1 MALDLNQ
8 IKQILQ
14 KPSKK
19 QIIKKASLMQKR
31 LRFHTE
37 TNIAMSDINQPT
49 TLFLDWVSNLL
60 PKDKYNIFLHL
71 FKYPLQTPAV
81 VEDVY
86 RELERVFY
94 SRNSS
99 SSYQFTDSE
108 LAEDWQNFRRSNL
121 NEPEIW
127 KTTGWKRMQVSP
139 NSILIVD
146 LPAQQST
153 FRPEPYFYWLEIE
166 DVIDYET
173 PDGTA
178 INWIVFKQPENKI
191 AVFDEVSIR
200 VYQLNEKNEI
210 SGLVSEAIHDLGFC
224 PARFFWTTQLNEKN
238 KELKKNPITKELS
251 NLDWYLFFSI
261 SKQHLDLYAPYPIYS
276 AYEADCHYEN
286 NETGDYCDG
295 GFLRNSKG
303 DWKFLV
309 DGTLEKCPCCGNK
322 RIAGPGSFL
331 EVPVPNVSEGI
342 ADLRN
347 PVQITTIDKD
357 SLDYNVDECVR
368 LRNDIIISVV
378 GSGGTVSEKEAIN
391 ETQVAANFE
400 AKTAVLNALK
410 TNFEQAQK
418 FVEDTVCKLRYG
430 EAFISSSINWGTEFY
445 VFTVKEL
452 YDKYKLAKDNGASEA
467 ELDAISQ
474 QIIEVEYRNNPL
486 VMQRMIILKQLEPY
500 PHKTQNEV
508 VTLFD
513 KGLLDKN
520 KVILKLN
527 FSSYVDRFERE
538 NINIIAFGTNLSLR
552 DKVNAIYK
560 KLLEYVAEE
569 QITTPQREGAVG
581 GQQGQA

>member
-19 QIIKKASLMQKR
+19 QIIKKASLLQKR

-37 TNIAMSDINQPT
+37 TNIAVSDINQPT
-49 TLFLDWVSNLL
+49 TLFLDWVSHLL

-71 FKYPLQTPAV
+71 FKYPLPTPAV
-81 VEDVY
+81 AEDVY

-139 NSILIVD
+139 NSILVID
-146 LPAQQST
+146 LPTQQNT
-153 FRPEPYFYWLEIE
+153 LRPEPYFYWLEIE
-166 DVIDYET
+166 DAIDYET
-173 PDGTA
+173 PDGTT
-178 INWIVFKQPENKI
+178 ISWIVFKQPENKI
-191 AVFDEVSIR
+191 AVFDEASIR

-210 SGLVSEAIHDLGFC
+210 SGLVSEAVHNLGFC

-238 KELKKNPITKELS
+238 RELKKNPITKELS

-303 DWKFLV
+303 DWKFLA

-418 FVEDTVCKLRYG
+418 FVEDTICKLRYG
-430 EAFISSSINWGTEFY
+430 EAFISSSISWGTEFY

-452 YDKYKLAKDNGASEA
+452 YDKYKQAKDNGASEA

-527 FSSYVDRFERE
+527 FSSYIDRFERE
-538 NINIIAFGTNLSLR
+538 NINIIAFGANLSLR
-552 DKVNAIYK
+552 DKVNTIYK
-560 KLLEYVAEE
+560 KLLEYVTEE
-569 QITTPQREGAVG
+569 QITAPQGEGAVG
-581 GQQGQA
+581 GRQGQA

>member
-1 MALDLNQ
+1 MALDLKQ

-14 KPSKK
+14 KPNKR
-19 QIIKKASLMQKR
+19 QIIQKATLMQKR

-37 TNIAMSDINQPT
+37 TNIAVSDINQPT
-49 TLFLDWVSNLL
+49 MIFLDWVSHLL

-71 FKYPLQTPAV
+71 FKYPLSTPAV

-99 SSYQFTDSE
+99 SSYQFVDSE
-108 LAEDWQNFRRSNL
+108 LAEDWQNYRRVNI

-127 KTTGWKRMQVSP
+127 KTEGWKRMQVSP

-146 LPAQQST
+146 LPVEQTSA
-153 FRPEPYFYWLEIE
+153 RPEPYFYWLEIE

-178 INWIVFKQPENKI
+178 IDWIVFKQPENRV
-191 AVFDEVSIR
+191 AVFDNISTR
-200 VYQLNEKNEI
+200 VFQLNEKNEI
-210 SGLVSEAIHDLGFC
+210 SGLVSEAIHNLGYC
-224 PARFFWTTQLNEKN
+224 PARFFWTTQLNEPN
-238 KELKKNPITKELS
+238 KDLKKNPIIKELS

-276 AYEADCHYEN
+276 AYEAECNYEN

-295 GFLRNSKG
+295 GFLRNSNG
-303 DWKFLV
+303 DFKILA
-309 DGTLEKCPCCGNK
+309 DGSVEKCPCCSDK

-357 SLDYNVDECVR
+357 SLEYNVKECVR

-400 AKTAVLNALK
+400 SKTSVLNALK

-418 FVEDTVCKLRYG
+418 FIEDTICRLRYG
-430 EAFISSSINWGTEFY
+430 EAFLSSSISWGTEFY

-452 YDKYKLAKDNGASEA
+452 YEKYKQAKDNGASEA

-486 VMQRMIILKQLEPY
+486 VMQRMLVLKQLEPY

-508 VTLFD
+508 ITLFD
-513 KGLLDKN
+513 KGLLDKK
-520 KVILKLN
+520 KVLLKIN
-527 FSSYVDRFERE
+527 FSSYIDRFERE
-538 NINIIAFGTNLSLR
+538 NINIIEFGSNLSFKN
-552 DKVNAIYK
+552 KVNVIYQ
-560 KLLEYVAEE
+560 KLLEYVTEE
-569 QITTPQREGAVG
+569 QTTAPAREGETG
-581 GQQGQA
+581 GRQGQA

>member
-1 MALDLNQ
+1 MALDLKQ

-14 KPSKK
+14 KPSKR
-19 QIIKKASLMQKR
+19 QVIQKAALMQKR

-37 TNIAMSDINQPT
+37 TNLAVSDINQPT
-49 TLFLDWVSNLL
+49 NLFLTWVSHLL
-60 PKDKYNIFLHL
+60 PKDKYNTFLHL
-71 FKYPLQTPAV
+71 FKFPLSTPAV
-81 VEDVY
+81 AEDVY

-108 LAEDWQNFRRSNL
+108 LLEDWQNYRRSHL
-121 NEPEIW
+121 NEPDVW
-127 KTTGWKRMQVSP
+127 KTIGWKRMQVSP

-146 LPAQQST
+146 LPTAQT
-153 FRPEPYFYWLEIE
+153 TLRPEPYFYWLEI
-166 DVIDYET
+166 DNVIDYST

-178 INWIVFKQPENKI
+178 IDWIVFKQPENKI
-191 AVFDEVSIR
+191 AVFDEFSSR

-210 SGLVSEAIHDLGFC
+210 TGTVTEAVHNLGFC
-224 PARFFWTTQLNEKN
+224 PARFFWTTQLNENN

-276 AYEADCHYEN
+276 AYEADCNFEN

-295 GFLRNSKG
+295 GFLRNSNG
-303 DWKFLV
+303 DYKILA
-309 DGTLEKCPCCGNK
+309 DGTVEKCPCCNDK

-342 ADLRN
+342 ADMRN
-347 PVQITTIDKD
+347 PVQITTIDRD
-357 SLDYNVDECVR
+357 SLDYNVKECVR
-368 LRNDIIISVV
+368 LRNDIVTSVI
-378 GSGGTVSEKEAIN
+378 GSGGNVSEKEAIN
-391 ETQVAANFE
+391 ETQVTANFE
-400 AKTAVLNALK
+400 SKTAVLNALK

-418 FVEDTVCKLRYG
+418 FVEDTICKLRYG
-430 EAFISSSINWGTEFY
+430 NSFISSSINWGTEFY

-452 YDKYKLAKDNGASEA
+452 YDKYKQAKDNGASEA
-467 ELDAISQ
+467 ELDTISQ

-486 VMQRMIILKQLEPY
+486 IMQRMLILKQIEPY
-500 PHKTQNEV
+500 QHKTHTEV
-508 VTLFD
+508 LTLFE

-520 KVILKLN
+520 KVLLKLN

-538 NINIIAFGTNLSLR
+538 NINIIAFGSNLSLKE
-552 DKVNAIYK
+552 KVNIIYK
-560 KLLEYVAEE
+560 KLLDYVTEE
-569 QITTPQREGAVG
+569 RTTAPRREDSSGNE
-581 GQQGQA
+581 

>member
-37 TNIAMSDINQPT
+37 TNIAVSDINQPT
-49 TLFLDWVSNLL
+49 TLFLDWVSHLL

-71 FKYPLQTPAV
+71 FKYPLQTPSV

-108 LAEDWQNFRRSNL
+108 LAEDWQNFRRSSL

-146 LPAQQST
+146 LPAQQNT

-191 AVFDEVSIR
+191 AVFDDASIR

-569 QITTPQREGAVG
+569 QITAPQREGAVG

>member
-14 KPSKK
+14 RPSKK

-37 TNIAMSDINQPT
+37 TNIAVSDINQPT
-49 TLFLDWVSNLL
+49 TLFLDWVSHLL
-60 PKDKYNIFLHL
+60 PKDKYNIFLNL
-71 FKYPLQTPAV
+71 FKYPLPTPAV
-81 VEDVY
+81 AEDVY

-127 KTTGWKRMQVSP
+127 KTIGWKRMQVSP

-146 LPAQQST
+146 LPTQQNT

-166 DVIDYET
+166 SVIDYET
-173 PDGTA
+173 PDGTT
-178 INWIVFKQPENKI
+178 ISWIVFKQPENKI

-210 SGLVSEAIHDLGFC
+210 SGLVSEAVHDLGYC

-276 AYEADCHYEN
+276 AYEANCHYEN

-303 DWKFLV
+303 DWKFLA

-418 FVEDTVCKLRYG
+418 FVEDTICKLRYG

-486 VMQRMIILKQLEPY
+486 VMQRMLILKQLEPY
-500 PHKTQNEV
+500 PHKTQTEV

-527 FSSYVDRFERE
+527 FSSYIDRFERE
-538 NINIIAFGTNLSLR
+538 NINIIAFGTNLSLQ
-552 DKVNAIYK
+552 DKVNTIYK
-560 KLLEYVAEE
+560 KLLEYVTEE
-569 QITTPQREGAVG
+569 QITAPRREGEAG
-581 GQQGQA
+581 GQQSQA